1 MFDTVRNNS
10 KLMMGL
16 LFLLI
21 IPSFVMFGV
30 ERYNRYSDH
39 AATVAEVD
47 GQPITQA
54 QWDAAHQREVD
65 RIRRSSPNVDAKL
78 LDSPMAK
85 MATLE
90 RLVNEEVM
98 RAAARKSLL
107 VTTDAR
113 LAQQLQQDPVIAGL
127 RSADGKLDLDRYR
140 QLLASQGMTPEMYE
154 NQVREGLSEQQ
165 VLQGLDSTSWASP
178 AQTEV
183 ALNAFYQR
191 REIQVQTWSPAQVVG
206 KVAASESDLKAFYD
220 KHTER
225 FRSQESADVEYVV
238 LDAAQLAAGI
248 RLPEADV
255 KSYYEQNLQRLSGK
269 EERRASH
276 ILIAADKNASQADRD
291 KARAQAEKLQQELLK
306 TPAKFAELARKY
318 SQDPG
323 SAAKGGDLDF
333 FGRGAMVK
341 PFEDAVFA
349 MKKGEISAVV
359 HTDFGY
365 HVLMLT
371 DIKQP
376 AAPSFESMRAQLEAD
391 LRKQQAQAK
400 FAEAAEAF
408 SNTVYEQ
415 SDSLAPVAQKLKL
428 EVHKASG
435 IQRQAVQGDKSLL
448 ANAKLL
454 QALFTQDALDK
465 HRNTEAVEVAP
476 NTLVS
481 ARVVTYHPAKVQD
494 FAQVQAQV
502 RTQYVQSAAVQMAR
516 EQAQAQ
522 LKTWQQHPEQAQ
534 LGEPKV
540 VSRQQAAGVPEA
552 VLVAA
557 LRVDPSKLPQVA
569 GVDLGEQGYAVVRL
583 NKVLP
588 REAMQGAQTE
598 QSRQEFEALWGQAQ
612 GQAYMD
618 ELKKRLKVKVTATM
632 PK

>member
-1 MFDTVRNNS
+1 MFDTVRNNA

-21 IPSFVMFGV
+21 IPSFVLLGV
-30 ERYNRYSDH
+30 DGYNRDGDRG
-39 AATVAEVD
+39 ATVAEVD
-47 GQPITQA
+47 GKAITQA
-54 QWDAAHQREVD
+54 LWDAAHQREVD
-65 RIRRSSPNVDAKL
+65 RIRSTSPNVDPKL

-90 RLVNEEVM
+90 RLVNEEIL
-98 RAAARKSLL
+98 RAAARQSLL

-113 LAQQLQQDPVIAGL
+113 LALQLQKDPVIAGL

-165 VLQGLDSTSWASP
+165 VLQGLDSTSWASL

-191 REIQVQTWSPAQVVG
+191 REIQVQTWTPAQVAG
-206 KVAASESDLKAFYD
+206 KVNASDADLKAFYD
-220 KHTER
+220 KHSER
-225 FRSQESADVEYVV
+225 FRTQESADVEYVV
-238 LDAAQLAAGI
+238 LDAAQLASAI

-269 EERRASH
+269 EERRVSH
-276 ILIAADKNASQADRD
+276 ILIAADKSASQADKD
-291 KARAQAEKLQQELLK
+291 KALAQAEKLQQELLK
-306 TPAKFAELARKY
+306 SPAKFAELARKF

-323 SAAKGGDLDF
+323 SANRGGDLDY

-341 PFEDAVFA
+341 PFEDAAFS
-349 MKKGEISAVV
+349 MKKGDISAVV

-365 HVLMLT
+365 HILMLT
-371 DIKQP
+371 DVKQAP
-376 AAPSFESMRAQLEAD
+376 VPSFESMRAQIEAD

-400 FAEAAEAF
+400 FAEAAEVF

-428 EVHKASG
+428 EVRKASG
-435 IQRQAVQGDKSLL
+435 VTRQGMQADKGMLS
-448 ANAKLL
+448 NAKLL
-454 QALFTQDALDK
+454 QALFSEDSIAK
-465 HRNTEAVEVAP
+465 RRNTEAVEVAP

-481 ARVVTYHPAKVQD
+481 ARVVNHQPAKVQD

-502 RTQYVQSAAVQMAR
+502 RALYVRDAAVQMVR

-522 LKTWQQHPEQAQ
+522 LKAWQQHPEQAQ
-534 LGEPKV
+534 LGAVKV
-540 VSRQQAAGVPEA
+540 VSRQQGAGVPESVVA
-552 VLVAA
+552 VA
-557 LRVDPSKLPQVA
+557 LRVDPSKLPQMT
-569 GVDLGEQGYAVVRL
+569 GVDLGDEGYAVVRV

-588 REAMQGAQTE
+588 REAQAVQTE

-612 GQAYMD
+612 GQAYVD
-618 ELKKRLKVKVTATM
+618 ELKKRLKVKVMAPM

>member
-30 ERYNRYSDH
+30 ERYTRDSDRQ
-39 AATVAEVD
+39 ASVAEVD
-47 GQPITQA
+47 GQAITQA
-54 QWDAAHQREVD
+54 QWDAAHQREVE
-65 RIRRSSPNVDAKL
+65 RIRSASPNVDVKL

-90 RLVNEEVM
+90 RLVNEEVL

-107 VTTDAR
+107 VTTDTR
-113 LAQQLQQDPVIAGL
+113 LARQLQQDPVIAGM

-154 NQVREGLSEQQ
+154 SQVREGVSQQQ
-165 VLQGLDSTSWASP
+165 VMQGLDSTSWASL

-191 REIQVQTWSPAQVVG
+191 REIQLQTWTPAQWTSKISVTD
-206 KVAASESDLKAFYD
+206 AALKAFYD
-220 KHTER
+220 QHPER
-225 FRSQESADVEYVV
+225 FRTQESADVEYVV
-238 LDAAQLAAGI
+238 LDAAQLAEGI
-248 RLPEADV
+248 RLPDADV
-255 KSYYEQNLQRLSGK
+255 KSYYEQNLQRFSGK
-269 EERRASH
+269 EERRVSH
-276 ILIAADKNASQADRD
+276 ILITADKAASQAQRD
-291 KARAQAEKLQQELLK
+291 KARALAEQLQQEALK
-306 TPAKFAELARKY
+306 SPAKFAELARKH
-318 SQDPG
+318 SQDSG
-323 SAAKGGDLDF
+323 SATKGGDLDY

-341 PFEDAVFA
+341 PFEDAAFA
-349 MKKGEISAVV
+349 LKKGEISPVV
-359 HTDFGY
+359 ETEFGY
-365 HVLMLT
+365 HVLMVT

-400 FAEAAEAF
+400 FAEAAETF
-408 SNTVYEQ
+408 SNMVYEQ

-428 EVHKASG
+428 DVLKANG
-435 IQRQAVQGDKSLL
+435 VRRQAAPDDKSPLG
-448 ANAKLL
+448 NAKLL
-454 QALFTQDALDK
+454 QALFSEDALTK

-476 NTLVS
+476 NRLVA
-481 ARVVTYHPAKVQD
+481 ARVVSYHPAKVQD
-494 FAQVQAQV
+494 FAQVQTQV
-502 RTQYVQSAAVQMAR
+502 RNLFVQDAAIQMAR
-516 EQAQAQ
+516 EQAQVQ
-522 LKTWQQHPEQAQ
+522 LKAWQERPDQAQ
-534 LGEPKV
+534 LGALQV
-540 VSRQQAAGVPEA
+540 VSRQRASGVPEA
-552 VLVAA
+552 VVAAA
-557 LRVDPSKLPQVA
+557 LRVDPSKLPQIT
-569 GVDLGEQGYAVVRL
+569 GVDLGTQGYAVVRV

-588 REAMQGAQTE
+588 RESVQDGQTE

-612 GQAYMD
+612 AQSYLD

>member
-30 ERYNRYSDH
+30 ERYTRDSDRQ
-39 AATVAEVD
+39 ASVAEVD
-47 GQPITQA
+47 GQSITQA

-65 RIRRSSPNVDAKL
+65 RIRSSSPNVDAKL
-78 LDSPMAK
+78 LDTPMAK

-98 RAAARKSLL
+98 RAAARNSLL
-107 VTTDAR
+107 LTTDAR
-113 LAQQLQQDPVIAGL
+113 LARQLQQDPVIAGL

-154 NQVREGLSEQQ
+154 NQVRQGLSEQQ
-165 VLQGLDSTSWASP
+165 VLQGLDSTSWASL

-191 REIQVQTWSPAQVVG
+191 REIQVQTWTPAQWASKVV
-206 KVAASESDLKAFYD
+206 VNDAALKDFYD
-220 KHTER
+220 KHPER
-225 FRSQESADVEYVV
+225 FRTLESVDVEYVV
-238 LDAAQLAAGI
+238 LDATQLAAGI
-248 RLPEADV
+248 KLPEAEL

-276 ILIAADKNASQADRD
+276 ILIAADKSAAQADKD
-291 KARAQAEKLQQELLK
+291 KALAQAQKLQQELLK
-306 TPAKFAELARKY
+306 TPSKFAELARKF

-323 SAAKGGDLDF
+323 SAAKGGDLDY

-341 PFEDAVFA
+341 PFEDAVFSL
-349 MKKGEISAVV
+349 KKGEVSAVV

-365 HVLMLT
+365 HVLMVT
-371 DIKQP
+371 DIKQ
-376 AAPSFESMRAQLEAD
+376 ATAPSFESMRAQLEAD

-400 FAEAAEAF
+400 FAEAAEVF

-428 EVHKASG
+428 QVQKASTVL
-435 IQRQAVQGDKSLL
+435 RQAAQGEKGPLG
-448 ANAKLL
+448 NAKLL
-454 QALFTQDALDK
+454 QALFSEDAINK
-465 HRNTEAVEVAP
+465 RRNTEAVEVSP
-476 NTLVS
+476 NTLVA
-481 ARVVTYHPAKVQD
+481 ARVLSHQPAKVQD

-502 RTQYVQSAAVQMAR
+502 RTQYIQSAAAQLAR

-522 LKTWQQHPEQAQ
+522 LKTWQQRPDQAQ
-534 LGEPKV
+534 LGGAV
-540 VSRQQAAGVPEA
+540 MVISRQKALDLPEA
-552 VLVAA
+552 VVGAA
-557 LRVDPSKLPQVA
+557 LRVDPSKLPQVT
-569 GVDLGEQGYAVVRL
+569 GVDLGDQGFAVVRV
-583 NKVLP
+583 NKVLA
-588 REAMQGAQTE
+588 REAQTAQTE

-612 GQAYMD
+612 GQSYLD
-618 ELKKRLKVKVTATM
+618 ELKKRLKVKIMTKM
-632 PK
+632 PL

>member
-47 GQPITQA
+47 GQSITQA

-90 RLVNEEVM
+90 RLVNEEVL

-154 NQVREGLSEQQ
+154 NQVREGVSEQQ
-165 VLQGLDSTSWASP
+165 VLQGLDSTSWASL

-191 REIQVQTWSPAQVVG
+191 REIQLQTWTPAQVAG
-206 KVAASESDLKAFYD
+206 KVVANEADLKAFYD
-220 KHTER
+220 KHPER
-225 FRSQESADVEYVV
+225 FRTQESADVEYVV

-269 EERRASH
+269 QERRASH
-276 ILIAADKNASQADRD
+276 ILIAVDKNAPQADRD
-291 KARAQAEKLQQELLK
+291 KARAQAEKLQQELVK
-306 TPAKFAELARKY
+306 APGKFAELARKY

-333 FGRGAMVK
+333 FARGAMVK
-341 PFEDAVFA
+341 PFEDAVFS
-349 MKKGEISAVV
+349 MKKGEISPVV
-359 HTDFGY
+359 ATDFGY

-391 LRKQQAQAK
+391 LRKQQAQTK

-435 IQRQAVQGDKSLL
+435 IQRQAAQGDKSPL

-454 QALFTQDALDK
+454 QALFTQDALNK

-494 FAQVQAQV
+494 FGQVQAQV
-502 RTQYVQSAAVQMAR
+502 RTQYVQSTAVQMAR

-534 LGEPKV
+534 LGASKV
-540 VSRQQAAGVPEA
+540 VSRQQTAGVPEA

-569 GVDLGEQGYAVVRL
+569 GVDLGEQGYAVVRV

-588 REAMQGAQTE
+588 RDAMQGAQTE

>member
-1 MFDTVRNNS
+1 MFDTVRNNA

-21 IPSFVMFGV
+21 IPSFVLLGV
-30 ERYNRYSDH
+30 DGYNRDSDRG
-39 AATVAEVD
+39 ATVAEVD
-47 GQPITQA
+47 GKAITQA

-65 RIRRSSPNVDAKL
+65 RIRSTSPNVDPKL

-90 RLVNEEVM
+90 RLVNEEIL
-98 RAAARKSLL
+98 RAAARQSLL

-113 LAQQLQQDPVIAGL
+113 LAIQLQKDPVIAGL

-165 VLQGLDSTSWASP
+165 VLQGLDSTSWASL

-191 REIQVQTWSPAQVVG
+191 REIQVQTWTPAQVAG
-206 KVAASESDLKAFYD
+206 KVNASDTDLKAFYD
-220 KHTER
+220 KHSER
-225 FRSQESADVEYVV
+225 FRTQESADVEYVV
-238 LDAAQLAAGI
+238 LDAAQLASAI

-269 EERRASH
+269 EERRVSH
-276 ILIAADKNASQADRD
+276 ILIAADKSASQADKD
-291 KARAQAEKLQQELLK
+291 KALAQAEKLQQELQK
-306 TPAKFAELARKY
+306 SPAKFAELARKF

-323 SAAKGGDLDF
+323 SANRGGDLDY

-341 PFEDAVFA
+341 PFEDAAFS
-349 MKKGEISAVV
+349 MKKGDISAVV

-365 HVLMLT
+365 HILMLT
-371 DIKQP
+371 DVKQAP
-376 AAPSFESMRAQLEAD
+376 VPSFESMRAQIEAD

-400 FAEAAEAF
+400 FAEAAEVF

-428 EVHKASG
+428 EVRKASG
-435 IQRQAVQGDKSLL
+435 VTRQGIQADKGLL
-448 ANAKLL
+448 SNAKLL
-454 QALFTQDALDK
+454 QALFSEDSIAK
-465 HRNTEAVEVAP
+465 RRNTEAVEVAP

-481 ARVVTYHPAKVQD
+481 ARLVNHQPAKVQD

-502 RTQYVQSAAVQMAR
+502 RALYVRDAAVQMVR

-522 LKTWQQHPEQAQ
+522 LKAWQQHPEQAQ
-534 LGEPKV
+534 LGAVKV
-540 VSRQQAAGVPEA
+540 VSRQQGAGIPESVVA
-552 VLVAA
+552 AA
-557 LRVDPSKLPQVA
+557 LRVDPSKLPQMT
-569 GVDLGEQGYAVVRL
+569 GVDLGDEGYAVVRV

-588 REAMQGAQTE
+588 REAQAAQTE

-612 GQAYMD
+612 GQAYVD
-618 ELKKRLKVKVTATM
+618 ELKKRLKVKVMAPM

>member
-1 MFDTVRNNS
+1 MFDTVRNNA

-21 IPSFVMFGV
+21 IPSFVLLGV
-30 ERYNRYSDH
+30 DGYNRDGDRG
-39 AATVAEVD
+39 ATVAEVD
-47 GQPITQA
+47 GKAITQA

-65 RIRRSSPNVDAKL
+65 RIRSTSPNVDPKL
-78 LDSPMAK
+78 LDSPTAK

-90 RLVNEEVM
+90 RLVNEEIL
-98 RAAARKSLL
+98 RAAARQSLL

-113 LAQQLQQDPVIAGL
+113 LALQLQKDPVIAGL

-154 NQVREGLSEQQ
+154 NKVREGLSEQQ
-165 VLQGLDSTSWASP
+165 VLQGLDSTSWASL

-191 REIQVQTWSPAQVVG
+191 REIQVQTWTPAQVAG
-206 KVAASESDLKAFYD
+206 KVNASDADLKAFYD
-220 KHTER
+220 KHSER
-225 FRSQESADVEYVV
+225 FRTQESADVEYVV
-238 LDAAQLAAGI
+238 LDAAQLAAAV
-248 RLPEADV
+248 RLAEADV

-269 EERRASH
+269 EERRVSH
-276 ILIAADKNASQADRD
+276 ILIAADKSAPQADKD
-291 KARAQAEKLQQELLK
+291 KALAQAEKLQQELLK
-306 TPAKFAELARKY
+306 SPAKFAELARKF

-323 SAAKGGDLDF
+323 SANRGGDLDY

-341 PFEDAVFA
+341 PFEDVAFS
-349 MKKGEISAVV
+349 MKKGDISTVV
-359 HTDFGY
+359 QTDFGY
-365 HVLMLT
+365 HILMVT
-371 DIKQP
+371 DIKQAP
-376 AAPSFESMRAQLEAD
+376 VPSFESMRAQIEAD

-400 FAEAAEAF
+400 FAEVAEVF

-428 EVHKASG
+428 EVRKASG
-435 IQRQAVQGDKSLL
+435 VTRQQMQADKGMLS
-448 ANAKLL
+448 NAKLL
-454 QALFTQDALDK
+454 QALFSEDSIAK
-465 HRNTEAVEVAP
+465 RRNTEAVEVAP

-481 ARVVTYHPAKVQD
+481 ARVVNHQPAKVQD

-502 RTQYVQSAAVQMAR
+502 RALYVRDVAVQMVR

-522 LKTWQQHPEQAQ
+522 LKAWQQHPEQAQ
-534 LGEPKV
+534 LGAVKV
-540 VSRQQAAGVPEA
+540 VSRQQGAGVPES
-552 VLVAA
+552 VVAA
-557 LRVDPSKLPQVA
+557 SLRVDPSKLPQMT
-569 GVDLGEQGYAVVRL
+569 GVDLGDEGYAVVRV

-588 REAMQGAQTE
+588 REAQAAQTE

-612 GQAYMD
+612 GQAYVD
-618 ELKKRLKVKVTATM
+618 DLKKRLKVKVMAPM

>member
-1 MFDTVRNNS
+1 MFDTVRNNA

-21 IPSFVMFGV
+21 IPSFVLLGV
-30 ERYNRYSDH
+30 ERYNRDGDRG
-39 AATVAEVD
+39 ATVAEVD
-47 GQPITQA
+47 GKAITQA

-65 RIRRSSPNVDAKL
+65 RIRSTSPNVDPKL

-90 RLVNEEVM
+90 RLVNEEIL
-98 RAAARKSLL
+98 RAAARQSLL
-107 VTTDAR
+107 VTTDTR
-113 LAQQLQQDPVIAGL
+113 LALQLQKDPVIAGL

-154 NQVREGLSEQQ
+154 SQVREGLSEQQ
-165 VLQGLDSTSWASP
+165 VLQGLDSTSWASL

-191 REIQVQTWSPAQVVG
+191 REIQVQTWTPAQVAS
-206 KVAASESDLKAFYD
+206 KVNASDADLKAFYD
-220 KHTER
+220 KHSER
-225 FRSQESADVEYVV
+225 FRTQESADVEYVV
-238 LDAAQLAAGI
+238 LDAAQLASAI

-269 EERRASH
+269 EERRVSH
-276 ILIAADKNASQADRD
+276 ILIAADKSASPADKD
-291 KARAQAEKLQQELLK
+291 KALAQAEKLQQELQK
-306 TPAKFAELARKY
+306 SPAKFAELARKF

-323 SAAKGGDLDF
+323 SATRGGDLDY

-341 PFEDAVFA
+341 PFEDAAFS
-349 MKKGEISAVV
+349 MKKGDVSPVV

-365 HVLMLT
+365 HILMLT
-371 DIKQP
+371 DVKQAP
-376 AAPSFESMRAQLEAD
+376 VPSFESMRAQIEAD
-391 LRKQQAQAK
+391 LRKQQAQTK
-400 FAEAAEAF
+400 FAEAAEVF

-428 EVHKASG
+428 EVRKASG
-435 IQRQAVQGDKSLL
+435 VTRQGIQADKGMLS
-448 ANAKLL
+448 NAKLL
-454 QALFTQDALDK
+454 QALFSEDSIAK
-465 HRNTEAVEVAP
+465 RRNTEAVEVAP

-481 ARVVTYHPAKVQD
+481 ARVVSHQAAKVQD

-502 RTQYVQSAAVQMAR
+502 RALYVRDAAVQMVR

-522 LKTWQQHPEQAQ
+522 LKAWQQHPEQAQ
-534 LGEPKV
+534 LGAVKV
-540 VSRQQAAGVPEA
+540 VSRQQSVGVPESVVA
-552 VLVAA
+552 AA
-557 LRVDPSKLPQVA
+557 LRVDPSKLPQMT
-569 GVDLGEQGYAVVRL
+569 GVDLGDEGYAVVRV

-588 REAMQGAQTE
+588 REAQAAQTE

-612 GQAYMD
+612 GQAYVD
-618 ELKKRLKVKVTATM
+618 ELKKRLKVKVMAPM

>member
-1 MFDTVRNNS
+1 MFDTVRNNA

-21 IPSFVMFGV
+21 IPSFVLLGV
-30 ERYNRYSDH
+30 DGYNRDGDRG
-39 AATVAEVD
+39 ATVAEVD
-47 GQPITQA
+47 GKAITQA

-65 RIRRSSPNVDAKL
+65 RIRSTSPNVDPKL

-90 RLVNEEVM
+90 RLVNEETL
-98 RAAARKSLL
+98 RAAARQSLL

-113 LAQQLQQDPVIAGL
+113 LSLQLQKDPVIAGL

-165 VLQGLDSTSWASP
+165 VLQGLDSTSWASL

-191 REIQVQTWSPAQVVG
+191 REIQVQTWTPAQVAS
-206 KVAASESDLKAFYD
+206 KVNASDADLKAFYD
-220 KHTER
+220 KHSER
-225 FRSQESADVEYVV
+225 FRTQESADVEYVV
-238 LDAAQLAAGI
+238 LDAAQLASAI

-269 EERRASH
+269 EERRVSH
-276 ILIAADKNASQADRD
+276 ILIAADKSASQADKD
-291 KARAQAEKLQQELLK
+291 KALAQAEKLQQELQK
-306 TPAKFAELARKY
+306 SPAKFAELARKF

-323 SAAKGGDLDF
+323 SANRGGDLDY

-341 PFEDAVFA
+341 PFEDAAFS
-349 MKKGEISAVV
+349 MKKGDISAVV

-365 HVLMLT
+365 HILMLT
-371 DIKQP
+371 DIKQAP
-376 AAPSFESMRAQLEAD
+376 VPSFESMRAQIEAD

-400 FAEAAEAF
+400 FAEAAEVF

-428 EVHKASG
+428 EVRKASG
-435 IQRQAVQGDKSLL
+435 VTRQGMQADKGMLS
-448 ANAKLL
+448 NAKLL
-454 QALFTQDALDK
+454 QALFSEDSIAK
-465 HRNTEAVEVAP
+465 RRNTEAVEVAP

-481 ARVVTYHPAKVQD
+481 ARVVNHQAAKVQD

-502 RTQYVQSAAVQMAR
+502 RALYVRDAAVQMVR

-522 LKTWQQHPEQAQ
+522 LKAWQQHPEQAQ
-534 LGEPKV
+534 LGAVKV
-540 VSRQQAAGVPEA
+540 VSRQQSAGVPESVVA
-552 VLVAA
+552 AA
-557 LRVDPSKLPQVA
+557 LRVDPSKLPQMT
-569 GVDLGEQGYAVVRL
+569 GVDLGDEGYAVVRV

-588 REAMQGAQTE
+588 REAQAVQTE

-612 GQAYMD
+612 GQAYVD
-618 ELKKRLKVKVTATM
+618 ELKKRLKVKVMAPM

>member
-1 MFDTVRNNS
+1 MFDTVRNNA

-21 IPSFVMFGV
+21 IPSFVLLGV
-30 ERYNRYSDH
+30 ERYNRDGDRG
-39 AATVAEVD
+39 ATVAEVD
-47 GQPITQA
+47 GKAITQA

-65 RIRRSSPNVDAKL
+65 RIRSTSPNVDPKL

-90 RLVNEEVM
+90 RLVNEEIL
-98 RAAARKSLL
+98 RAAARQSLL
-107 VTTDAR
+107 VTTDTR
-113 LAQQLQQDPVIAGL
+113 LALQLQKDPVIAGL

-154 NQVREGLSEQQ
+154 SQVREGLSEQQ
-165 VLQGLDSTSWASP
+165 VLQGLDSTSWASL

-191 REIQVQTWSPAQVVG
+191 REIQVQTWTPAQVAS
-206 KVAASESDLKAFYD
+206 KVNASDADLKAFYD
-220 KHTER
+220 KHSER
-225 FRSQESADVEYVV
+225 FRTQESADVEYVV
-238 LDAAQLAAGI
+238 LDAAQLASAI

-269 EERRASH
+269 EERRVSH
-276 ILIAADKNASQADRD
+276 ILIAADKSVSQADKD
-291 KARAQAEKLQQELLK
+291 KALAQAEKLQQELQK
-306 TPAKFAELARKY
+306 SPAKFAELARKF

-323 SAAKGGDLDF
+323 SATRGGDLDY

-341 PFEDAVFA
+341 PFEDAAFS
-349 MKKGEISAVV
+349 MKKGDISAVV

-365 HVLMLT
+365 HILMLT
-371 DIKQP
+371 DVKQAP
-376 AAPSFESMRAQLEAD
+376 VPSFESMRAQIEAD

-400 FAEAAEAF
+400 FAEAAEVF

-428 EVHKASG
+428 EVRKASG
-435 IQRQAVQGDKSLL
+435 VTRQGIQADKGLL
-448 ANAKLL
+448 SNAKLL
-454 QALFTQDALDK
+454 QALFSEDSIAK
-465 HRNTEAVEVAP
+465 RRNTEAVEVAP

-481 ARVVTYHPAKVQD
+481 ARVVNHQAAKVQD

-502 RTQYVQSAAVQMAR
+502 RALYVRDAAVQMVR

-522 LKTWQQHPEQAQ
+522 LKAWQQHPEQAQ
-534 LGEPKV
+534 LGAVKV
-540 VSRQQAAGVPEA
+540 VSRQQSAGVPESVVA
-552 VLVAA
+552 AA
-557 LRVDPSKLPQVA
+557 LRVDPFKLPQMT
-569 GVDLGEQGYAVVRL
+569 GVDLEDEGYAVVRV

-588 REAMQGAQTE
+588 REAQAAQTE

-612 GQAYMD
+612 GQAYVD
-618 ELKKRLKVKVTATM
+618 ELKKRLKVKVMAPM

>member
-1 MFDTVRNNS
+1 MFDTVRNNA
-10 KLMMGL
+10 KLLMGL

-21 IPSFVMFGV
+21 IPSFVLLGV
-30 ERYNRYSDH
+30 ERYNKDGDRG
-39 AATVAEVD
+39 ATVAEVD
-47 GQPITQA
+47 GQSITQA

-65 RIRRSSPNVDAKL
+65 RIRSSSPNVDAKL
-78 LDSPMAK
+78 LDTPMAK

-98 RAAARKSLL
+98 RAAARNSLL
-107 VTTDAR
+107 MTTDAR
-113 LAQQLQQDPVIAGL
+113 LARQLQQDPVIAGL

-154 NQVREGLSEQQ
+154 NQVRQGLSEQQ
-165 VLQGLDSTSWASP
+165 VLQGLDSTSWASL

-191 REIQVQTWSPAQVVG
+191 REIQVQTWSPAQWASKVV
-206 KVAASESDLKAFYD
+206 VNDAALKDFYD
-220 KHTER
+220 KHPER
-225 FRSQESADVEYVV
+225 FRTQESVDVEYVV
-238 LDAAQLAAGI
+238 LDATQLAAGI
-248 RLPEADV
+248 KLPEADL

-276 ILIAADKNASQADRD
+276 ILIAVDKGAAQADKD
-291 KARAQAEKLQQELLK
+291 KALAQAQKLQQELLK
-306 TPAKFAELARKY
+306 TPAKFAELARKF

-323 SAAKGGDLDF
+323 SAAKGGDLDY

-341 PFEDAVFA
+341 PFEDAVFSL
-349 MKKGEISAVV
+349 KKGEISAVV
-359 HTDFGY
+359 QTDFGY
-365 HVLMLT
+365 HVLMVT
-371 DIKQP
+371 DIKQA

-400 FAEAAEAF
+400 FAEAAEVF

-428 EVHKASG
+428 EVQK
-435 IQRQAVQGDKSLL
+435 
-448 ANAKLL
+448 ANAVLRQPEQGTKGPLNNPKLL
-454 QALFTQDALDK
+454 QALFTEDALNK

-476 NTLVS
+476 NTLVA
-481 ARVVTYHPAKVQD
+481 ARVVSYHPAKVQD
-494 FAQVQAQV
+494 FALVQAQV
-502 RTQYVQSAAVQMAR
+502 RAQYVQSAAVQMAR

-522 LKTWQQHPEQAQ
+522 LKAWQQHPEQAQ
-534 LGEPKV
+534 LGAAIV
-540 VSRQQAAGVPEA
+540 VSRQKAAGVPEA
-552 VLVAA
+552 AVVAA
-557 LRVDPSKLPQVA
+557 LRVDPSKLPQVT
-569 GVDLGEQGYAVVRL
+569 GVDLGDQGYAVVRV

-588 REAMQGAQTE
+588 REALAAQTE

-612 GQAYMD
+612 GQVYLD

>member
-1 MFDTVRNNS
+1 MFDTVRNNA

-21 IPSFVMFGV
+21 IPSFVLLGV
-30 ERYNRYSDH
+30 DGYNRDGDRG
-39 AATVAEVD
+39 AAVAEVD
-47 GQPITQA
+47 GKAITQA

-65 RIRRSSPNVDAKL
+65 RIRSTSPNVDPKL

-90 RLVNEEVM
+90 RLVNEEIL
-98 RAAARKSLL
+98 RAAARQSLL
-107 VTTDAR
+107 VTTDTR
-113 LAQQLQQDPVIAGL
+113 LALQLQKDPVIAGL

-154 NQVREGLSEQQ
+154 SQVREGLSEQQ
-165 VLQGLDSTSWASP
+165 VLQGLDSTSWASL

-191 REIQVQTWSPAQVVG
+191 REIQVQTWTPAQVAS
-206 KVAASESDLKAFYD
+206 KVNASDADLKAFYD
-220 KHTER
+220 KHSER
-225 FRSQESADVEYVV
+225 FRTQESADVEYVV
-238 LDAAQLAAGI
+238 LDAAQLASAI

-269 EERRASH
+269 EERRVSH
-276 ILIAADKNASQADRD
+276 ILIAADKSVSQADKD
-291 KARAQAEKLQQELLK
+291 KALAQAEKLQQELQK
-306 TPAKFAELARKY
+306 SPAKFAELARKF

-323 SAAKGGDLDF
+323 PATRGGDLDY

-341 PFEDAVFA
+341 PFEDAAFS
-349 MKKGEISAVV
+349 MKKGDISAVV

-365 HVLMLT
+365 HILMLT
-371 DIKQP
+371 DVKQAP
-376 AAPSFESMRAQLEAD
+376 VPSFESMRAQIEAD
-391 LRKQQAQAK
+391 LRKQQAQTK
-400 FAEAAEAF
+400 FAEAAEVF

-428 EVHKASG
+428 EVRKASG
-435 IQRQAVQGDKSLL
+435 VTRQGIQADKGMLS
-448 ANAKLL
+448 NAKLL
-454 QALFTQDALDK
+454 QALFSEDSIAK
-465 HRNTEAVEVAP
+465 RRNTEAVEVAP

-481 ARVVTYHPAKVQD
+481 ARVVSHQAAKVQD

-502 RTQYVQSAAVQMAR
+502 RALYVRDAAVQMVR

-522 LKTWQQHPEQAQ
+522 LKAWQQHPEQAQ
-534 LGEPKV
+534 LGAVKV
-540 VSRQQAAGVPEA
+540 VSRQQSAGVPESVVA
-552 VLVAA
+552 AA
-557 LRVDPSKLPQVA
+557 LRVDPSKLPQMT
-569 GVDLGEQGYAVVRL
+569 GVDLGDEGYAVVRV
-583 NKVLP
+583 NKVLS
-588 REAMQGAQTE
+588 REAQAAQTE

-612 GQAYMD
+612 GQAYVD
-618 ELKKRLKVKVTATM
+618 ELKKRLKVKVMAPM

>member
-1 MFDTVRNNS
+1 MFDTVRNNA

-21 IPSFVMFGV
+21 IPSFVLLGV
-30 ERYNRYSDH
+30 DGYNRDGDRG
-39 AATVAEVD
+39 AAVAEVD
-47 GQPITQA
+47 GKAITQA

-65 RIRRSSPNVDAKL
+65 RIRSTSPNVDPKL

-90 RLVNEEVM
+90 RLVNEEIL
-98 RAAARKSLL
+98 RAAARQSLL
-107 VTTDAR
+107 VTTDTR
-113 LAQQLQQDPVIAGL
+113 LALQLQKDPVIAGL

-154 NQVREGLSEQQ
+154 SQVREGLSEQQ
-165 VLQGLDSTSWASP
+165 VLQGLDSTSWASL

-191 REIQVQTWSPAQVVG
+191 REIQVQTWTPAQVAS
-206 KVAASESDLKAFYD
+206 KVNASDADLKAFYD
-220 KHTER
+220 KHSER
-225 FRSQESADVEYVV
+225 FRTQESADVEYVV
-238 LDAAQLAAGI
+238 LDAAQLASAI

-269 EERRASH
+269 EERRVSH
-276 ILIAADKNASQADRD
+276 ILIAADKSVSQADKD
-291 KARAQAEKLQQELLK
+291 KALAQAEKLQQELQK
-306 TPAKFAELARKY
+306 SPAKFAELARKF

-323 SAAKGGDLDF
+323 SATRGGDLDY

-341 PFEDAVFA
+341 PFEDAAFS
-349 MKKGEISAVV
+349 MKKGDISAVV

-365 HVLMLT
+365 HILMLT
-371 DIKQP
+371 DVKQAP
-376 AAPSFESMRAQLEAD
+376 VPSFESMRAQIEAD

-400 FAEAAEAF
+400 FAEAAEVF

-428 EVHKASG
+428 EVRKASG
-435 IQRQAVQGDKSLL
+435 VTRQGIQADKGLL
-448 ANAKLL
+448 SNAKLL
-454 QALFTQDALDK
+454 QALFSEDSIAK
-465 HRNTEAVEVAP
+465 RRNTEAVEVAP

-481 ARVVTYHPAKVQD
+481 ARVVNHQAAKVQD

-502 RTQYVQSAAVQMAR
+502 RALYVRDAAVQMVR

-522 LKTWQQHPEQAQ
+522 LKAWQQHPEQAQ
-534 LGEPKV
+534 LGAVKV
-540 VSRQQAAGVPEA
+540 VSRQQSAGVPESVVA
-552 VLVAA
+552 AA
-557 LRVDPSKLPQVA
+557 LRVDPFKLPQMT
-569 GVDLGEQGYAVVRL
+569 GVDLEDEGYAVVRV

-588 REAMQGAQTE
+588 REAQAAQTE

-612 GQAYMD
+612 GQAYVD
-618 ELKKRLKVKVTATM
+618 ELKKRLKVKVMAPM

>member
-30 ERYNRYSDH
+30 ERYTRDGDRQAS
-39 AATVAEVD
+39 VAEVD
-47 GQPITQA
+47 GQTITQA
-54 QWDAAHQREVD
+54 QWDATHQREVE
-65 RIRRSSPNVDAKL
+65 RIRNASPNVDVKL

-85 MATLE
+85 MATLD
-90 RLVNEEVM
+90 RLVNEEVL
-98 RAAARKSLL
+98 RAAARKALL
-107 VTTDAR
+107 MTTDAR
-113 LAQQLQQDPVIAGL
+113 LARRLQQDPVIAGL

-165 VLQGLDSTSWASP
+165 VLQGLDSTSWASL
-178 AQTEV
+178 AQTDV

-191 REIQVQTWSPAQVVG
+191 REVQVQTWTPAQWAS
-206 KVAASESDLKAFYD
+206 KVSVSDAALKAFYD
-220 KHTER
+220 KHPER
-225 FRSQESADVEYVV
+225 FRTLESADVEYVV

-269 EERRASH
+269 EERRVSH
-276 ILIAADKNASQADRD
+276 ILITAEKNAPQTDQD
-291 KARAQAEKLQQELLK
+291 KARAQAEKLQQELVK
-306 TPAKFAELARKY
+306 TPTKFADLARKH

-323 SAAKGGDLDF
+323 SAAKGGDLDY

-341 PFEDAVFA
+341 PFEDAAFA
-349 MKKGEISAVV
+349 LKKGEISQVV
-359 HTDFGY
+359 PTEFGY
-365 HVLMLT
+365 HVLMVT

-376 AAPSFESMRAQLEAD
+376 SAPSFDSMRAQLESD

-400 FAEAAEAF
+400 FAEAAETF

-415 SDSLAPVAQKLKL
+415 SDSLVPVAQKLKL
-428 EVHKASG
+428 EVHKVSG
-435 IQRQAVQGDKSLL
+435 VHRQPAQGDKSPLN
-448 ANAKLL
+448 NAKLL
-454 QALFTQDALDK
+454 QALFTEDALNK
-465 HRNTEAVEVAP
+465 HRNTEAVEVTA

-481 ARVVTYHPAKVQD
+481 ARVVNYHPAKVQD

-502 RTQYVQSAAVQMAR
+502 RTQFVQEASVQMVR

-522 LKTWQQHPEQAQ
+522 LKTWQAHPDQAQ
-534 LGEPKV
+534 LGSSKV
-540 VSRQQAAGVPEA
+540 ISRQMTEGLPQA
-552 VLVAA
+552 LVAA
-557 LRVDPSKLPQVA
+557 ALRADPSKLPQVV
-569 GVDLGEQGYAVVRL
+569 GVDLGEQGYAVVRV

-588 REAMQGAQTE
+588 RETIGGTQAE

-612 GQAYMD
+612 GQTYLD
-618 ELKKRLKVKVTATM
+618 ELKKRLKVKVTATL
-632 PK
+632 PQ